1 MSVEVAD
8 VDDVH
13 SRAVS
18 RGLNIVYP
26 LTNEPWGV
34 RRFFVIDPSGTIINV
49 MCHVG
54 ETHETTRAARLNS
67 TADGATP

>member
-13 SRAVS
+13 ARAVP
-18 RGLNIVYP
+18 RGFKVVYP

-34 RRFFVIDPSGTIINV
+34 QRF
-49 MCHVG
+49 
-54 ETHETTRAARLNS
+54 L
-67 TADGATP
+67 